1 MSLVSTG
8 NLRTMCVCVCG
19 GGEGQCGIMWD
30 IVGYLGTLW
39 GQCGTMWDRRL
50 NTRYV
55 SLFVVYL
62 FIQRSGYLV
71 SIDECLCCL
80 DRLFSRCS
88 K

>member
-1 MSLVSTG
+1 MGDNGDIV
-8 NLRTMCVCVCG
+8 
-19 GGEGQCGIMWD
+19 GQCGYSGGIMWD